1 VQVQRLL
8 DTVAAGTA
16 AFRHLYNSVGE
27 RLMTE
32 LGLSQR
38 HACELMSLQRSRA
51 RYVSH
56 PRSIEAATVARIREY
71 SHEQPMYGQLSETPG
86 LADVCGQIL
95 LIPIYGRFREM
106 PKNGDN
112 PTR

>member
-1 VQVQRLL
+1 
-8 DTVAAGTA
+8 
-16 AFRHLYNSVGE
+16 
-27 RLMTE
+27 MTE

-71 SHEQPMYGQLSETPG
+71 SHG
-86 LADVCGQIL
+86 
-95 LIPIYGRFREM
+95 
-106 PKNGDN
+106 
-112 PTR
+112 

>member
-71 SHEQPMYGQLSETPG
+71 SHG
-86 LADVCGQIL
+86 
-95 LIPIYGRFREM
+95 
-106 PKNGDN
+106 
-112 PTR
+112 